1 MGKLKRFS
9 GVDMDNLKQELNEQN
24 AEQEFEQLKLAEKQ
38 KECDALTSGCKGT

>member
-9 GVDMDNLKQELNEQN
+9 GVDMDNLKQEFNEQN
-24 AEQEFEQLKLAEKQ
+24 AEQEFEQLKLVEKQ